1 MKTKNITQVG
11 LLAAFIAVLGLFP
24 PIPIPIIPVPI
35 TLQSAGA
42 MLAGTLLGRRWGF
55 ISVGVFLLIVLAGM
69 PLLSGGRGGIQ
80 SFLAPTGGFLIGWAV
95 GAYVIGLLTEKS
107 KKNFILIL
115 TANFIGGIIVV
126 YLIGSLQLSLYTGI
140 PYFKA
145 LVANF
150 VFIPGDLIKATIATL
165 IGVKVLKQKTK
176 ENGEL

>member
-1 MKTKNITQVG
+1 
-11 LLAAFIAVLGLFP
+11 
-24 PIPIPIIPVPI
+24 
-35 TLQSAGA
+35 
-42 MLAGTLLGRRWGF
+42 
-55 ISVGVFLLIVLAGM
+55 
-69 PLLSGGRGGIQ
+69 
-80 SFLAPTGGFLIGWAV
+80 
-95 GAYVIGLLTEKS
+95 LTEKS